1 MVRRREKGKNSMSRS
16 GSRKKAEKSAPP
28 RDADDYLAALPQEE
42 RAALQ
47 DLRETIK
54 AAAPEAVEAM
64 KYQIPIFKHHGDL
77 VGFAVQKDFLS
88 FYVMSP
94 DLVRERAADIEG
106 FDVSGA
112 TIHFS
117 AERPLPPALIE
128 KLVKARVAE
137 NEKKA
142 KKK

>member
-1 MVRRREKGKNSMSRS
+1 MS
-16 GSRKKAEKSAPP
+16 GSGSGKKAEKSAPP

-42 RAALQ
+42 RTALQ
-47 DLRETIK
+47 ELRKTIK
-54 AAAPEAVEAM
+54 AAAPEAFEAM

-77 VGFAVQKDFLS
+77 VGYALQKDFLS

-94 DLVRERAADIEG
+94 DLVRARAADMEG

-117 AERPLPPALIE
+117 AERPLPPALVE
-128 KLVKARVAE
+128 KLVMARVAE